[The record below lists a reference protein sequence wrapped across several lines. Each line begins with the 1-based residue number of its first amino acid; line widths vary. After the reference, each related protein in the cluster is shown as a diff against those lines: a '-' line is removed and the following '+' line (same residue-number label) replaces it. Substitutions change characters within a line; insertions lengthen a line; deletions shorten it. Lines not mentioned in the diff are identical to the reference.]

1 MSSKNINQLNQIK
14 MKNYNMKL
22 PLLLLAVLFAL
33 SSCTSDD
40 PLPEN
45 EEELI
50 TDVTLIFTEVDANG
64 NTIGNPIEF
73 TASDSEG
80 IELGSSPSIE
90 TISLT
95 VGKRYLLAIELY
107 NSVENE
113 DITEEI
119 LEEADEHQ
127 FFFLGTAFASSSIGS
142 PVLTY
147 TYDDEDDDGNPIGLR
162 GFVQVSSEPV
172 FNNAQFRLVLR
183 HDLNKNFSGANNPN
197 WENFV
202 QAGGET
208 DLDITFP
215 LVLNP

>member
-1 MSSKNINQLNQIK
+1 
-14 MKNYNMKL
+14 MKNFLMN
-22 PLLLLAVLFAL
+22 PLLLLAILFVFSAC
-33 SSCTSDD
+33 SSDD

-50 TDVTLIFTEVDANG
+50 TDVTLIFTEVDSNG
-64 NTIGNPIEF
+64 NPVGTPVEF
-73 TASDSEG
+73 KASDSEG
-80 IELGSSPSIE
+80 LELGSSPTIE
-90 TISLT
+90 TVSLT
-95 VGKRYLLAIELY
+95 VGKRYLLEIELF

-127 FFFLGTAFASSSIGS
+127 FYFLGTAFISS

-147 TYDDEDDDGNPIGLR
+147 NYDDADDDGNPVGLR
-162 GFVQVSSEPV
+162 GFVQVSQSPG

-183 HDLNKNFSGANNPN
+183 HDLNKNFPGANNPN

>member
-1 MSSKNINQLNQIK
+1 
-14 MKNYNMKL
+14 MKNPNMKL
-22 PLLLLAVLFAL
+22 PLLLFALLFAF
-33 SSCTSDD
+33 SSCNSDD
-40 PLPEN
+40 PMPEN

-64 NTIGNPIEF
+64 NTIGSPIEF

-80 IELGSSPSIE
+80 LELGSSPSIE

-95 VGKRYLLAIELY
+95 IGKRYLLEIELF

-127 FFFLGTAFASSSIGS
+127 FYFLGTAFLSS

-147 TYDDEDDDGNPIGLR
+147 TYDDEDEDGNPIGLR
-162 GFVQVSSEPV
+162 GFVQVSSAPG

-183 HDLNKNFSGANNPN
+183 HDLNKNFPGANNPN

>member
-1 MSSKNINQLNQIK
+1 
-14 MKNYNMKL
+14 MKNFNIK
-22 PLLLLAVLFAL
+22 PLLLLFAIVFVF
-33 SSCTSDD
+33 SSCSSDD
-40 PLPEN
+40 PVPEN

-50 TDVTLIFTEVDANG
+50 TDVTLIFTELDEN
-64 NTIGNPIEF
+64 NNPIGTPLEF
-73 TASDSEG
+73 KASDSQG
-80 IELGSSPSIE
+80 LELGSSPTIE
-90 TISLT
+90 TIALNT
-95 VGKRYLLAIELY
+95 GKKYLLEIELF

-127 FFFLGTAFASSSIGS
+127 FFFLGTAFISS

-147 TYDDEDDDGNPIGLR
+147 TYDDEDLNGNPVGLR
-162 GFVQVSSEPV
+162 GFVQVSPAPG
-172 FNNAQFRLVLR
+172 FNNAQFRLILR
-183 HDLNKNFSGANNPN
+183 HDLNKDFTGANNPN

>member
-1 MSSKNINQLNQIK
+1 
-14 MKNYNMKL
+14 MKNPNMKL
-22 PLLLLAVLFAL
+22 PLLLFAVLFAF
-33 SSCTSDD
+33 SSCNSDD
-40 PLPEN
+40 PMPEN

-64 NTIGNPIEF
+64 NTIGSPIEF

-80 IELGSSPSIE
+80 LELGSSPSIE

-95 VGKRYLLAIELY
+95 IGKRYLLEIELF
-107 NSVENE
+107 NSIENE

-127 FFFLGTAFASSSIGS
+127 FYFLGTAFLSS

-147 TYDDEDDDGNPIGLR
+147 TYDDEDEDGNPIGLR
-162 GFVQVSSEPV
+162 GFVQVSSAPG

-183 HDLNKNFSGANNPN
+183 HDLNKNFPGANNPN

>member
-1 MSSKNINQLNQIK
+1 
-14 MKNYNMKL
+14 MKNSNMKL
-22 PLLLLAVLFAL
+22 PLLLLAVLFAF
-33 SSCTSDD
+33 SSCTSDN

-50 TDVTLIFTEVDANG
+50 TDVSLIFTEVDGNG
-64 NTIGNPIEF
+64 NPIGTPIEF

-80 IELGSSPSIE
+80 LELGSNPGIE
-90 TISLT
+90 VVSLT
-95 VGKRYLLAIELY
+95 VGKRYLLTIEIF

-113 DITEEI
+113 NITEEI
-119 LEEADEHQ
+119 MEEADEHQ
-127 FFFLGTAFASSSIGS
+127 FYFLGTAFAPSSIGS

-162 GFVQVSSEPV
+162 GFVQVSSAPA

-183 HDLNKNFSGANNPN
+183 HDLNKNFPGANNPN

>member
-1 MSSKNINQLNQIK
+1 
-14 MKNYNMKL
+14 MKNHSYKF
-22 PLLLLAVLFAL
+22 LLVLLTSFVFGM

-40 PLPEN
+40 PEI
-45 EEELI
+45 EKDQEII
-50 TDVTLIFTEVDANG
+50 TDVTLIFREVDN
-64 NTIGNPIEF
+64 NNNPIGNPF
-73 TASDSEG
+73 TFKASDPEG
-80 IELGSSPSIE
+80 LELGKNPTIQSIQLG
-90 TISLT
+90 I
-95 VGKRYLLAIELY
+95 GKKYLLEIEVF
-107 NSVENE
+107 NSIENE

-127 FFFLGTAFASSSIGS
+127 FYFLGTAFVGS

-147 TYDDEDDDGNPIGLR
+147 TYADADKNGNPVGLK
-162 GFVQVSSEPV
+162 GYVQVASSPG
-172 FNNAQFRLVLR
+172 FNNAQFRLILR
-183 HDLNKNFSGANNPN
+183 HDLNKSFPGAKNPN